1 MVDREVSML
10 CLHLI
15 QNAMVYINT
24 LMMQQVL
31 ERPHWADRLTAV
43 DFRAITPLIWE
54 HINPYGRYELDMST
68 RLASTEGS

>member
-1 MVDREVSML
+1 ML

-31 ERPHWADRLTAV
+31 ERPHWTDRLTAV

-54 HINPYGRYELDMST
+54 HINPYGRYELDMTT
-68 RLASTEGS
+68 RLALN

>member
-1 MVDREVSML
+1 ML

-31 ERPHWADRLTAV
+31 ERPHWIDRLTAV

-54 HINPYGRYELDMST
+54 HINPTVGTNSI
-68 RLASTEGS
+68 